1 MAKLKE
7 KIGIGVTGKVESQK
21 RAHDDLVEKIET
33 REKTEEYGGL
43 TLKEIRRKHSIPHSV
58 GGQEI
63 LEAFRA
69 DNVGTVKKEESAEEI
84 AHQRKVLD
92 QAKMELEWDRKER
105 DSRRD
110 LEGEENEQRGSKP
123 EESQARRA
131 NPQTGSANDAGVNRG
146 VFSSDHLDTG
156 YGLAAD
162 IRRVVLYEGLRRDPR
177 TGKSVATGDMP
188 KQYMNPGQVLERT
201 LTLEGHIEIDKFSV
215 EMMALEDV
223 VILRDLCNNHLNSM
237 VSKVSIHT

>member
-1 MAKLKE
+1 MDIEKQSAASTVEISAKK
-7 KIGIGVTGKVESQK
+7 QK
-21 RAHDDLVEKIET
+21 KLHGNLVEKIET
-33 REKTEEYGGL
+33 RERKEYDGL
-43 TLKEIRRKHSIPHSV
+43 TLPEMRRKHSIPHSV
-58 GGQEI
+58 GSVDI
-63 LEAFRA
+63 LEAYQA
-69 DNVGTVKKEESAEEI
+69 DSMGTVKKEQSAEEI
-84 AHQRKVLD
+84 TRQRKVLES
-92 QAKMELEWDRKER
+92 AKMELEWDRKER

-123 EESQARRA
+123 EESSARRA
-131 NPQTGSANDAGVNRG
+131 NPQTGVGTDVERG

-177 TGKSVATGDMP
+177 TGKSVATGDMAR
-188 KQYMNPGQVLERT
+188 QYMNPGQVLERT

-237 VSKVSIHT
+237 VEKVKIFT

>member
-1 MAKLKE
+1 MAKIKPVEGTYDNVKQKKLHDKLVKKFE
-7 KIGIGVTGKVESQK
+7 KRE
-21 RAHDDLVEKIET
+21 
-33 REKTEEYGGL
+33 REKEYDGL
-43 TLKEIRRKHSIPHSV
+43 TLKEMRRKHGIPESV

-63 LEAFRA
+63 LDAYKA
-69 DNVGTVKKEESAEEI
+69 DKVGTIRKEETAEEI
-84 AHQRKVLD
+84 AHQRKILD

-110 LEGEENEQRGSKP
+110 LEGEETEARMSRP

-131 NPQTGSANDAGVNRG
+131 NPLTAPGGAVDKG
-146 VFSSDHLDTG
+146 VFSSDHLDRG
-156 YGLAAD
+156 YGLACD
-162 IRRVVLYEGLRRDPR
+162 VRRVVLYEGLRRDPR
-177 TGKSVATGDMP
+177 TGQSVATGNMP
-188 KQYMNPGQVLERT
+188 RQYMNPGQVLERT

-237 VSKVSIHT
+237 VKKVSVHN

>member
-1 MAKLKE
+1 MAKIKQ
-7 KIGIGVTGKVESQK
+7 VEGTYDNVKQK
-21 RAHDDLVEKIET
+21 KLHDAQVKKSET
-33 REKTEEYGGL
+33 REREKEYDGL
-43 TLKEIRRKHSIPHSV
+43 TLREMRRKHGIPESI

-63 LEAFRA
+63 LDAYKA
-69 DNVGTVKKEESAEEI
+69 DNVGTVRKEESAEEI

-105 DSRRD
+105 ESRRD
-110 LEGEENEQRGSKP
+110 LEGEETEARRSNP
-123 EESQARRA
+123 EESSASRA
-131 NPQTGSANDAGVNRG
+131 NPQTGVGADVERG

-177 TGKSVATGDMP
+177 TGKSVATGNMP
-188 KQYMNPGQVLERT
+188 RQYMNPGQVLERT

-237 VSKVSIHT
+237 VKKVSIVK

>member
-1 MAKLKE
+1 MAKIKYTE
-7 KIGIGVTGKVESQK
+7 GDHDNVKQKKIHDKVVKKFQK
-21 RAHDDLVEKIET
+21 RE
-33 REKTEEYGGL
+33 REKEYDGL
-43 TLKEIRRKHSIPHSV
+43 TLREMRRKHGIPDAV

-63 LEAFRA
+63 LDAYRA
-69 DNVGTVKKEESAEEI
+69 DKVGTVRKEESAEEI

-110 LEGEENEQRGSKP
+110 LEGEENEKRGSKP

-131 NPQTGSANDAGVNRG
+131 NPQTAPDSTVDKG
-146 VFSSDHLDTG
+146 VFSSDHLDHG
-156 YGLAAD
+156 YGLACD
-162 IRRVVLYEGLRRDPR
+162 VRRVVLYEGLRRDPR
-177 TGKSVATGDMP
+177 TGQSVATGNMP
-188 KQYMNPGQVLERT
+188 RQYMNPGQILERT
-201 LTLEGHIEIDKFSV
+201 ITLEGHIELDKFSV

-237 VSKVSIHT
+237 VKKVSVHS

>member
-1 MAKLKE
+1 VEIEKSEIAGNKKSPEEIKKQKDLHDGHLK
-7 KIGIGVTGKVESQK
+7 INN
-21 RAHDDLVEKIET
+21 A
-33 REKTEEYGGL
+33 RERTEFDGL
-43 TLKEIRRKHSIPHSV
+43 TLREMRRKHSIPTSV

-63 LEAFRA
+63 LDAYNA

-110 LEGEENEQRGSKP
+110 LEGEETEARMSRPQ
-123 EESQARRA
+123 ESQARRA
-131 NPQTGSANDAGVNRG
+131 NPQTGVGKDVDKG

-177 TGKSVATGDMP
+177 TGKSVATGNMP
-188 KQYMNPGQVLERT
+188 RQYMNPGQVLERT

-237 VSKVSIHT
+237 VEKVSIFT

>member
-1 MAKLKE
+1 MAGKTKEEIKKQKDLHDVGLK
-7 KIGIGVTGKVESQK
+7 KN
-21 RAHDDLVEKIET
+21 ET
-33 REKTEEYGGL
+33 REKTEEYDGL
-43 TLKEIRRKHSIPHSV
+43 TLKEMRRKHGISEYV
-58 GGQEI
+58 DGQQI
-63 LEAFRA
+63 LDAYRA
-69 DNVGTVKKEESAEEI
+69 DNIGTVRKEETAEEI
-84 AHQRKVLD
+84 AHTRKVLD

-131 NPQTGSANDAGVNRG
+131 NPQTGVDAAVEKG
-146 VFSSDHLDTG
+146 VFSNDHMDFG

-162 IRRVVLYEGLRRDPR
+162 IRRVVLYEGLKRDPR
-177 TGKSVATGDMP
+177 TGKSVATGDMAR
-188 KQYMNPGQVLERT
+188 QYMNPGQVLERT
-201 LTLEGHIEIDKFSV
+201 LTLEGHIELDKFSI

-237 VSKVSIHT
+237 VKKVSIVK

>member
-1 MAKLKE
+1 MPEIKPVEGTYDAKAQKE
-7 KIGIGVTGKVESQK
+7 H
-21 RAHDDLVEKIET
+21 HDNEVKKHET
-33 REKTEEYGGL
+33 REKKEEYDGL
-43 TLKEIRRKHSIPHSV
+43 TLREMRRKHSIPASV
-58 GGQEI
+58 GGIEI
-63 LEAFRA
+63 LEAYKA
-69 DNVGTVKKEESAEEI
+69 DNIGTVRKEETAEEI

-105 DSRRD
+105 DSRKD
-110 LEGEENEQRGSKP
+110 LEGEEVEQRGSKP

-131 NPQTGSANDAGVNRG
+131 NPQTAPGGAVEKG
-146 VFSSDHLDTG
+146 VFSNEHLDYG

-162 IRRVVLYEGLRRDPR
+162 IRRVVLYEGLKRDPR
-177 TGKSVATGDMP
+177 TGKSVAMGDMP
-188 KQYMNPGQVLERT
+188 RQYMNPGQVLERT

-237 VSKVSIHT
+237 VKKVSIVK

>member
-1 MAKLKE
+1 MAKLQAQADGGDAAEKAKKQKKIFDDLEKKIVIKE
-7 KIGIGVTGKVESQK
+7 KSEF
-21 RAHDDLVEKIET
+21 D
-33 REKTEEYGGL
+33 GL
-43 TLKEIRRKHSIPHSV
+43 TLPEMRRKHSIPHSV
-58 GGQEI
+58 GHAEI
-63 LEAFRA
+63 LEAYQA

-110 LEGEENEQRGSKP
+110 LEGEETEARMSRP

-131 NPQTGSANDAGVNRG
+131 NPQTGVGKDVDKG

-177 TGKSVATGDMP
+177 TGKSVATGNMP
-188 KQYMNPGQVLERT
+188 RQYMNPGQVLERT

-237 VSKVSIHT
+237 VEKVSIFT

>member
-1 MAKLKE
+1 MAKIKQ
-7 KIGIGVTGKVESQK
+7 VEGTYDNVKQK
-21 RAHDDLVEKIET
+21 KLHDAQVKKSET
-33 REKTEEYGGL
+33 REREKEYDGL
-43 TLKEIRRKHSIPHSV
+43 TLREMRRKHGIPESV

-63 LEAFRA
+63 LDAYKA
-69 DNVGTVKKEESAEEI
+69 DNVGTVRKEESAEEI

-110 LEGEENEQRGSKP
+110 LEGEENEKRGSKP

-131 NPQTGSANDAGVNRG
+131 NPQTGVGKDVDKG
-146 VFSSDHLDTG
+146 VFSSDHLDRG
-156 YGLAAD
+156 YGLACD
-162 IRRVVLYEGLRRDPR
+162 VRRVVLYEGLRRDPR
-177 TGKSVATGDMP
+177 TGKSVATGNMAG
-188 KQYMNPGQVLERT
+188 QYMNPGQILERT
-201 LTLEGHIEIDKFSV
+201 ITLEGHIELDKFSV

-237 VSKVSIHT
+237 VKKVSVHS

>member
-1 MAKLKE
+1 MAKIKQ
-7 KIGIGVTGKVESQK
+7 VEGTYDNVKQK
-21 RAHDDLVEKIET
+21 KLHDAQVKKSET
-33 REKTEEYGGL
+33 REREKEYDGL
-43 TLKEIRRKHSIPHSV
+43 TLREMRRKHGIPESV

-63 LEAFRA
+63 LDAYKA
-69 DNVGTVKKEESAEEI
+69 DKVGTVRKEESAEEI

-110 LEGEENEQRGSKP
+110 LEGEETERRGSKP

-131 NPQTGSANDAGVNRG
+131 NPQTAPGSAVDKG
-146 VFSSDHLDTG
+146 VFSSDHLDHG
-156 YGLAAD
+156 YGLACD
-162 IRRVVLYEGLRRDPR
+162 VRRVVLYEGLRRDPR
-177 TGKSVATGDMP
+177 TGQSVATSDMAR
-188 KQYMNPGQVLERT
+188 QYMNPGQILERT
-201 LTLEGHIEIDKFSV
+201 ITLEGHIELDKFSV

-237 VSKVSIHT
+237 VKKVSVHS

>member
-1 MAKLKE
+1 MAKMKYPE
-7 KIGIGVTGKVESQK
+7 GDHDNVKQKKIHDKVVKKFQK
-21 RAHDDLVEKIET
+21 RE
-33 REKTEEYGGL
+33 REKEYDGL
-43 TLKEIRRKHSIPHSV
+43 TLREMRRKHGIPDAV

-63 LEAFRA
+63 LDAYKA

-92 QAKMELEWDRKER
+92 QAKMGLEWDRKER

-110 LEGEENEQRGSKP
+110 LEGEENEKRGSKP

-131 NPQTGSANDAGVNRG
+131 NPQTAPDSAVDKG
-146 VFSSDHLDTG
+146 VFSSDHLDRG
-156 YGLAAD
+156 YGLACD
-162 IRRVVLYEGLRRDPR
+162 VRRVVLYEGLRRDPR
-177 TGKSVATGDMP
+177 TGQSVATGNMAR
-188 KQYMNPGQVLERT
+188 QYMNPGQILERT
-201 LTLEGHIEIDKFSV
+201 ITLEGHIELDKFSV

-237 VSKVSIHT
+237 VKKVSVHS